1 MNTTTTTNNQP
12 KSYVNSSPQPTHYKL
27 ALDCYHQPVMSVE
40 EIQGSLVDLR
50 FNGVS
55 GSEITIV
62 CPLCKVHAPGSCDR
76 TPLHKVV
83 YMSPLYSRQVKEEQ
97 EQEQLQQ
104 P

>member
-1 MNTTTTTNNQP
+1 MNTTTTNNQS

-40 EIQGSLVDLR
+40 GIKASYVEAQY
-50 FNGVS
+50 NGTSREHV
-55 GSEITIV
+55 IV

-83 YMSPLYSRQVKEEQ
+83 YMSPLYSKQFKEEQ
-97 EQEQLQQ
+97 EEQLQQ